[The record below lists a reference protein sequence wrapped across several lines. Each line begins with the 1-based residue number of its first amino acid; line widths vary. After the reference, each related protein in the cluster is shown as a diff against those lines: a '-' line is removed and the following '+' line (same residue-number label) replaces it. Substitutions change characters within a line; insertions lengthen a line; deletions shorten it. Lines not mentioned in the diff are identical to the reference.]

1 MKKIKINEDL
11 IRILISAILLI
22 TSIFLKNFKTAYLIV
37 IVVSY
42 VFVSKEVYEN
52 ALKNI
57 KNKEIFDENLLMIIA
72 TLGAFYIKEYPEAV
86 LVMLLF
92 SLGEYLSS
100 QAVDNSKKAII
111 ELMDLRSDKT
121 RLKNGE
127 LVSTKKVKLN
137 DIIIVNPGEK
147 IPLDGIIINGASHL
161 DTKNLTGESKPLSVK
176 KGDTVLSGTIN
187 IESILEINST
197 STYKTSTASK
207 IIDIMEHA
215 DEKKAKTE
223 KFITKFSK
231 IYTPIV
237 VLLSILIVVIPTIL
251 GCDFNTWLYRALEM
265 LVISCPCAL
274 VISVPLSY
282 FAGIGRASKDGILIK
297 GSNELDNLSNIKT
310 ILFDKTGTLTKGVF
324 EVTKIFSVNNKD
336 AELLK
341 LAAEAEANSNHPIAL
356 SIKKAYGKEIKS
368 KITNAKEISGAGI
381 SCIIG
386 KDNILVGN
394 KKLLKYNKIDV
405 EENKELGTIVYVAK
419 NKKLLGY
426 IVISDKIKTN
436 AKESLDKLR
445 NDGISNLIMLSGDA
459 EEVVNIISKKLNL
472 DKAYGNLLPQD
483 KVNILEEYKM
493 KNKTAFVGDGI
504 NDAPVIKLADVGIAM
519 GGIGSDAT
527 IEASDIV
534 LMKDDL
540 SRLADAIKISKI
552 TKKIVM
558 SNIIFAI
565 MFKIIMLIL
574 AILGITPI
582 WLAVFA
588 DVGVTIISVLNSLRI
603 FIKKL

>member
-1 MKKIKINEDL
+1 MKKINEDL
-11 IRILISAILLI
+11 IRIIISIILLVLGM
-22 TSIFLKNFKTAYLIV
+22 IFNENIYLLV
-37 IVVSY
+37 ISY
-42 VFVSKEVYEN
+42 VFISKEVYFN
-52 ALKNI
+52 AFKNI
-57 KNKEIFDENLLMIIA
+57 KEGKIFDENFLMIIA
-72 TLGAFYIKEYPEAV
+72 TLGAFYIGEYPEAV

-92 SLGEYLSS
+92 SIGEYLSDL
-100 QAVDNSKKAII
+100 AVDNSKKAIV
-111 ELMDLRSDKT
+111 ELMDLRSDKIN
-121 RLKNGE
+121 LK
-127 LVSTKKVKLN
+127 
-137 DIIIVNPGEK
+137 DIGVTDVNNANVGDIFVVAPGEK
-147 IPLDGIIINGASHL
+147 VALDGIIIKGESHL
-161 DTKNLTGESKPLSVK
+161 DTSSLTGETMPRAVYKNSE
-176 KGDTVLSGTIN
+176 VLSGTIN
-187 IESILEINST
+187 LEGVLEVKAT
-197 STYKTSTASK
+197 KTFETSTASR
-207 IIDIMEHA
+207 IIEILEKSE
-215 DEKKAKTE
+215 EKKTKTE
-223 KFITKFSK
+223 KFITRFSK
-231 IYTPIV
+231 VYTPIV
-237 VLLSILIVVIPTIL
+237 VLLAILIIIIPTIL
-251 GCDFNTWLYRALEM
+251 GGNFNTWLYRALEM

-274 VISVPLSY
+274 VISVPLGY
-282 FAGIGRASKDGILIK
+282 FSGIGKCSKEGILVK
-297 GSNELDNLSNIKT
+297 GSNVLDDLVNIDT
-310 ILFDKTGTLTKGVF
+310 IIFDKTGTITEGVF
-324 EVTKIFSVNNKD
+324 EVTKIYSVNNKD
-336 AELLK
+336 VELLK

-445 NDGISNLIMLSGDA
+445 SDGISNLVMLSGDA
-459 EEVVNIISKKLNL
+459 EEIVNIISKKLNL

-504 NDAPVIKLADVGIAM
+504 NDAPVIKCADVGIAM

-540 SRLADAIKISKI
+540 SNLADAIKISKI
-552 TKKIVM
+552 TKKIVL

-565 MFKIIMLIL
+565 MFKIIMLVL

-588 DVGVTIISVLNSLRI
+588 DVGVTIISVFNSLRI
-603 FIKKL
+603 FIKRI

>member
-11 IRILISAILLI
+11 IRIISSIVFLVLGMIFNENIYLL
-22 TSIFLKNFKTAYLIV
+22 V
-37 IVVSY
+37 ISY
-42 VFVSKEVYEN
+42 VFISKEVYFN
-52 ALKNI
+52 AFKNI
-57 KNKEIFDENLLMIIA
+57 REGKIFDENFLMIIA
-72 TLGAFYIKEYPEAV
+72 TLGAFYIGEYPEAV

-92 SLGEYLSS
+92 SIGEYLSDI
-100 QAVDNSKKAII
+100 AVDNSKKAIV
-111 ELMDLRSDKT
+111 ELMDLRSDKIN
-121 RLKNGE
+121 LK
-127 LVSTKKVKLN
+127 
-137 DIIIVNPGEK
+137 DIGVTDVNNANVGDIFVVAPGEK
-147 IPLDGIIINGASHL
+147 VALDGIIIKGESHL
-161 DTKNLTGESKPLSVK
+161 DTSSLTGETMPRAVYKNSE
-176 KGDTVLSGTIN
+176 VLSGTIN
-187 IESILEINST
+187 LEGVLEVKAT
-197 STYKTSTASK
+197 KTFETSTASK
-207 IIDIMEHA
+207 IIEILEKSE
-215 DEKKAKTE
+215 EKKTKTE

-231 IYTPIV
+231 VYTPIV
-237 VLLSILIVVIPTIL
+237 VLLAVFIVIIPTIL
-251 GCDFNTWLYRALEM
+251 GGNFNTWLYRALEM

-274 VISVPLSY
+274 VISVPLGY
-282 FAGIGRASKDGILIK
+282 FSGIGKCSKEGILVK
-297 GSNELDNLSNIKT
+297 GSNILDDLVNIDT
-310 ILFDKTGTLTKGVF
+310 IIFDKTGTITEGVF

-336 AELLK
+336 VELLK

-483 KVNILEEYKM
+483 KVNILEEYK
-493 KNKTAFVGDGI
+493 KYNKTAFVGDGI

-565 MFKIIMLIL
+565 MFKVIMLIL

-588 DVGVTIISVLNSLRI
+588 DVGVTIISVLNSLKI

>member
-11 IRILISAILLI
+11 IRIIISIVLLVLGM
-22 TSIFLKNFKTAYLIV
+22 IFNENIYLLV
-37 IVVSY
+37 ISY
-42 VFVSKEVYEN
+42 VFISKEVYFN
-52 ALKNI
+52 AFKNI
-57 KNKEIFDENLLMIIA
+57 REGKIFDENFLMIIA
-72 TLGAFYIKEYPEAV
+72 TLGAFYIGEYPEAV

-92 SLGEYLSS
+92 SIGEYLSDL
-100 QAVDNSKKAII
+100 AVDNSKKAIV
-111 ELMDLRSDKT
+111 ELMDLRSDKIN
-121 RLKNGE
+121 LKNVGITD
-127 LVSTKKVKLN
+127 VSNAKIG
-137 DIIIVNPGEK
+137 DIFVVAPGEK
-147 IPLDGIIINGASHL
+147 VGLDGIVIKGESHL
-161 DTKNLTGESKPLSVK
+161 DTSSLTGEAVPRAVYKNS
-176 KGDTVLSGTIN
+176 DVLSGTIN
-187 IESILEINST
+187 LEGVLEVKAT
-197 STYKTSTASK
+197 KTFETSTASK
-207 IIDIMEHA
+207 IIEILEKSE
-215 DEKKAKTE
+215 EKKTKTE

-231 IYTPIV
+231 VYTPIV
-237 VLLSILIVVIPTIL
+237 VLLAVFIVIIPTIL
-251 GCDFNTWLYRALEM
+251 GGNFNTWLYRALEM

-274 VISVPLSY
+274 VISVPLGY
-282 FAGIGRASKDGILIK
+282 FSGIGKCSKEGILVK
-297 GSNELDNLSNIKT
+297 GSNILDDLVNVNT
-310 ILFDKTGTLTKGVF
+310 IIFDKTGTITEGVF
-324 EVTKIFSVNNKD
+324 EVTKIVSKNKKD
-336 AELLK
+336 DELLM
-341 LAAEAEANSNHPIAL
+341 LAAAAEANSNHPIAL

-483 KVNILEEYKM
+483 KVNILEEYK
-493 KNKTAFVGDGI
+493 KYNKTAFVGDGI

-540 SRLADAIKISKI
+540 SNLADAIKISKI
-552 TKKIVM
+552 TKKIVL

-565 MFKIIMLIL
+565 LFKIIMLIL

-588 DVGVTIISVLNSLRI
+588 DVGVTIISVFNSLRI
-603 FIKKL
+603 FIKRI

>member
-11 IRILISAILLI
+11 IRIIISIVFLVLGMISNENIYLL
-22 TSIFLKNFKTAYLIV
+22 V
-37 IVVSY
+37 ISY
-42 VFVSKEVYEN
+42 VFISKEVYFN
-52 ALKNI
+52 AFKNI
-57 KNKEIFDENLLMIIA
+57 REGKIFDENFLMIIA
-72 TLGAFYIKEYPEAV
+72 TLGAFYIGEYPEAV

-92 SLGEYLSS
+92 SIGEYLSDL
-100 QAVDNSKKAII
+100 AVDNSKKAIV
-111 ELMDLRSDKT
+111 ELMDLRSDKIN
-121 RLKNGE
+121 LK
-127 LVSTKKVKLN
+127 
-137 DIIIVNPGEK
+137 DIGVTDVNNANVGDIFVVAPGEK
-147 IPLDGIIINGASHL
+147 VALDGIIIKGESHL
-161 DTKNLTGESKPLSVK
+161 DTSSLTGETMPRAVYKNSE
-176 KGDTVLSGTIN
+176 VLSGTIN
-187 IESILEINST
+187 LEGVLEVKAT
-197 STYKTSTASK
+197 KTFETSTASK
-207 IIDIMEHA
+207 IIEILEKSE
-215 DEKKAKTE
+215 EKKTKTE
-223 KFITKFSK
+223 KFITRFSK
-231 IYTPIV
+231 VYTPIV
-237 VLLSILIVVIPTIL
+237 VLLAVFIVIIPTIL
-251 GCDFNTWLYRALEM
+251 GGNFNTWLYRALEM

-274 VISVPLSY
+274 VISVPLGY
-282 FAGIGRASKDGILIK
+282 FSGIGKCSKEGILVK
-297 GSNELDNLSNIKT
+297 GSNILDDLVNIDT
-310 ILFDKTGTLTKGVF
+310 IIFDKTGTITEGVF

-336 AELLK
+336 VELLK

-445 NDGISNLIMLSGDA
+445 NDGINNLIMLSGDA

-504 NDAPVIKLADVGIAM
+504 NDAPVIKCADVGIAM

-540 SRLADAIKISKI
+540 SNLADAIKISKI
-552 TKKIVM
+552 TKKIVL

-565 MFKIIMLIL
+565 MFKIIMLVL

-588 DVGVTIISVLNSLRI
+588 DVGVTIISVFNSLRI
-603 FIKKL
+603 FIKRI

>member
-1 MKKIKINEDL
+1 MKKINEDL
-11 IRILISAILLI
+11 IRIIISIVFLVLGMIFNENIYLL
-22 TSIFLKNFKTAYLIV
+22 V
-37 IVVSY
+37 ISY
-42 VFVSKEVYEN
+42 VFISKEVYFN
-52 ALKNI
+52 AFKNI
-57 KNKEIFDENLLMIIA
+57 REGKIFDENLLMIIA
-72 TLGAFYIKEYPEAV
+72 TLGAFYIGEAPEAV

-92 SLGEYLSS
+92 SIGEYLSDL
-100 QAVDNSKKAII
+100 AVDNSKKAIV
-111 ELMDLRSDKT
+111 ELMDLRSDKIN
-121 RLKNGE
+121 LKDSGVTDVNNANVG
-127 LVSTKKVKLN
+127 
-137 DIIIVNPGEK
+137 DIFVVAPGEK
-147 IPLDGIIINGASHL
+147 VALDGIIIKGESHL
-161 DTKNLTGESKPLSVK
+161 DTSSLTGETVPHAVFKNSE
-176 KGDTVLSGTIN
+176 VLSGTIN
-187 IESILEINST
+187 LEGVLEVKAT
-197 STYKTSTASK
+197 KTFETSTASR
-207 IIDIMEHA
+207 IIEILEKSE
-215 DEKKAKTE
+215 EKKTKTE
-223 KFITKFSK
+223 KFITRFSK
-231 IYTPIV
+231 VYTPIV
-237 VLLSILIVVIPTIL
+237 VLLAILIIIIPTIL
-251 GCDFNTWLYRALEM
+251 GGNFNTWLYRALEM

-274 VISVPLSY
+274 VISVPLGY
-282 FAGIGRASKDGILIK
+282 FSGIGKCSKEGILVK
-297 GSNELDNLSNIKT
+297 GSNILDDLVNIDT
-310 ILFDKTGTLTKGVF
+310 IIFDKTGTITEGVF
-324 EVTKIFSVNNKD
+324 EVTKIYSVNNKD

-341 LAAEAEANSNHPIAL
+341 LASEAEANSNHPIAL
-356 SIKKAYGKEIKS
+356 SIKKAYGQEIKS

-483 KVNILEEYKM
+483 KVNILEEYK
-493 KNKTAFVGDGI
+493 KYNKTAFVGDGI

-565 MFKIIMLIL
+565 MFKVIMLIL

-588 DVGVTIISVLNSLRI
+588 DVGVTIISVFNSLRI
-603 FIKKL
+603 FIKRI

>member
-1 MKKIKINEDL
+1 MKKIKFNEDL
-11 IRILISAILLI
+11 IRIIISIVFLVLGMIFNENIYLL
-22 TSIFLKNFKTAYLIV
+22 V
-37 IVVSY
+37 ISY
-42 VFVSKEVYEN
+42 VFISKEVYFN
-52 ALKNI
+52 AFKNI
-57 KNKEIFDENLLMIIA
+57 REGNIFDENFLMSIA
-72 TLGAFYIKEYPEAV
+72 TLGAFYIGEYPEAV

-92 SLGEYLSS
+92 SIGEYLSDL
-100 QAVDNSKKAII
+100 AVDNSKKAIV
-111 ELMDLRSDKT
+111 ELMDLRSDKIN
-121 RLKNGE
+121 LK
-127 LVSTKKVKLN
+127 
-137 DIIIVNPGEK
+137 DIGVTDVNNANVGDIFVVAPGEK
-147 IPLDGIIINGASHL
+147 VALDGIIIKGESHL
-161 DTKNLTGESKPLSVK
+161 DTSSLTGETMPRAVYKNSE
-176 KGDTVLSGTIN
+176 VLSGTIN
-187 IESILEINST
+187 LEGVLEVKAT
-197 STYKTSTASK
+197 KTFETSTASK
-207 IIDIMEHA
+207 IIEILEKSE
-215 DEKKAKTE
+215 EKKTKTE
-223 KFITKFSK
+223 KFITRFSK
-231 IYTPIV
+231 VYTPIV
-237 VLLSILIVVIPTIL
+237 VLLAILIIIIPTIL
-251 GCDFNTWLYRALEM
+251 GGNFNTWLYRALEM

-274 VISVPLSY
+274 VISVPLGY
-282 FAGIGRASKDGILIK
+282 FSGIGKCSKEGILVK
-297 GSNELDNLSNIKT
+297 GSNILDDLVNIDT
-310 ILFDKTGTLTKGVF
+310 IIFDKTGTITEGVF
-324 EVTKIFSVNNKD
+324 EVTKIYSVNNKD
-336 AELLK
+336 TELLK

-445 NDGISNLIMLSGDA
+445 NDGISNLIMLSGDT

-504 NDAPVIKLADVGIAM
+504 NDAPVIKCADVGIAM

-540 SRLADAIKISKI
+540 SNLADAIKISKI
-552 TKKIVM
+552 TKKIVL

-565 MFKIIMLIL
+565 MFKIIMLVL

>member
-11 IRILISAILLI
+11 IRIIISIVLLVLGM
-22 TSIFLKNFKTAYLIV
+22 IFNENIYLLV
-37 IVVSY
+37 ISY
-42 VFVSKEVYEN
+42 VFISKEVYFN
-52 ALKNI
+52 AFKNI
-57 KNKEIFDENLLMIIA
+57 REGKIFDENFLMIIA
-72 TLGAFYIKEYPEAV
+72 TLGAFYIGEYPEAV

-92 SLGEYLSS
+92 SIGEYLSDL
-100 QAVDNSKKAII
+100 AVDNSKKAIV
-111 ELMDLRSDKT
+111 ELMDLRSDKIN
-121 RLKNGE
+121 LKNVGITD
-127 LVSTKKVKLN
+127 VSNAKIG
-137 DIIIVNPGEK
+137 DIFVVAPGEK
-147 IPLDGIIINGASHL
+147 VALDGIIIKGESHL
-161 DTKNLTGESKPLSVK
+161 DTSSLTGETMPRAVYKNSE
-176 KGDTVLSGTIN
+176 VLSGTIN
-187 IESILEINST
+187 LEGVLEVKAT
-197 STYKTSTASK
+197 KTFETSTASK
-207 IIDIMEHA
+207 IIEILEKSE
-215 DEKKAKTE
+215 EKKTKTE
-223 KFITKFSK
+223 KFITRFSK
-231 IYTPIV
+231 VYTPIV
-237 VLLSILIVVIPTIL
+237 VLLAILIVIIPTIL
-251 GCDFNTWLYRALEM
+251 GGNFNTWLYRALEM

-274 VISVPLSY
+274 VISVPLGY
-282 FAGIGRASKDGILIK
+282 FSGIGKCSKEGILVK
-297 GSNELDNLSNIKT
+297 GSNILDDLVNIDT
-310 ILFDKTGTLTKGVF
+310 IIFDKTGTITEGVF

-336 AELLK
+336 VELLK

-445 NDGISNLIMLSGDA
+445 SDGISNLVMLSGDA

-483 KVNILEEYKM
+483 KVKILEEYKM

-504 NDAPVIKLADVGIAM
+504 NDAPVIKCADVGIAM

-540 SRLADAIKISKI
+540 SNLADAIKISKI
-552 TKKIVM
+552 TKKIVL

-565 MFKIIMLIL
+565 MFKIIMLVL

-588 DVGVTIISVLNSLRI
+588 DVGVTIISVFNSLRI
-603 FIKKL
+603 FIKRI

>member
-11 IRILISAILLI
+11 IRIIISIVLLVLGM
-22 TSIFLKNFKTAYLIV
+22 IFNENIYLLV
-37 IVVSY
+37 ISY
-42 VFVSKEVYEN
+42 VFISKEVYFN
-52 ALKNI
+52 AFKNI
-57 KNKEIFDENLLMIIA
+57 REGKIFDENFLMIIA
-72 TLGAFYIKEYPEAV
+72 TLGAFYIGEYPEAV

-92 SLGEYLSS
+92 SIGEYLSDL
-100 QAVDNSKKAII
+100 AVDNSKKAIV
-111 ELMDLRSDKT
+111 ELMDLRSDKIN
-121 RLKNGE
+121 LKNVGITD
-127 LVSTKKVKLN
+127 VSNAKIG
-137 DIIIVNPGEK
+137 DIFVVAPGEK
-147 IPLDGIIINGASHL
+147 VGLDGIVIKGESHL
-161 DTKNLTGESKPLSVK
+161 DTSSLTGEAVPRAVYKNS
-176 KGDTVLSGTIN
+176 DVLSGTIN
-187 IESILEINST
+187 LEGVLEVKAT
-197 STYKTSTASK
+197 KTFETSTASK
-207 IIDIMEHA
+207 IIEILEKSE
-215 DEKKAKTE
+215 EKKTKTE

-231 IYTPIV
+231 VYTPIV
-237 VLLSILIVVIPTIL
+237 VLLAVFIVIIPTIL
-251 GCDFNTWLYRALEM
+251 GGNFNTWLYRALEM

-274 VISVPLSY
+274 VISVPLGY
-282 FAGIGRASKDGILIK
+282 FSGIGKCSKEGILVK
-297 GSNELDNLSNIKT
+297 GSNILDDLVNIDT
-310 ILFDKTGTLTKGVF
+310 IIFDKTGTITEGVF
-324 EVTKIFSVNNKD
+324 EVTKIYSVNNKD
-336 AELLK
+336 TELLK

-445 NDGISNLIMLSGDA
+445 NDGISNLIMLSGDT

-504 NDAPVIKLADVGIAM
+504 NDAPVIKCADVGIAM

-540 SRLADAIKISKI
+540 SNLADAIKISKI
-552 TKKIVM
+552 TKKIVL

-565 MFKIIMLIL
+565 MFKIIMLVL

-588 DVGVTIISVLNSLRI
+588 DVGVTIISVFNSLRI
-603 FIKKL
+603 FIKRI

>member
-11 IRILISAILLI
+11 IRIIISIVLLVLGM
-22 TSIFLKNFKTAYLIV
+22 IFNENIYLLV
-37 IVVSY
+37 ISY
-42 VFVSKEVYEN
+42 VFVSKEVYFN
-52 ALKNI
+52 AFKNI
-57 KNKEIFDENLLMIIA
+57 REGKIFDENLLMIIA
-72 TLGAFYIKEYPEAV
+72 TLGAFYIGEYPEAV

-92 SLGEYLSS
+92 SIGEYLSDL
-100 QAVDNSKKAII
+100 AVDNSKKAIV
-111 ELMDLRSDKT
+111 ELMDLRSDKIN
-121 RLKNGE
+121 LKNIGVTD
-127 LVSTKKVKLN
+127 VSNAKIG
-137 DIIIVNPGEK
+137 DIFVVAPGEK
-147 IPLDGIIINGASHL
+147 VALDGIVIKGESHL
-161 DTKNLTGESKPLSVK
+161 DTSSLTGEAVPRAVYKNS
-176 KGDTVLSGTIN
+176 DVLSGTIN
-187 IESILEINST
+187 LEGVLEVKAT
-197 STYKTSTASK
+197 KTFETSTASK
-207 IIDIMEHA
+207 IIEILEKSE
-215 DEKKAKTE
+215 EKKTKTE

-231 IYTPIV
+231 VYTPIV
-237 VLLSILIVVIPTIL
+237 VLLAVFIVIIPTIL
-251 GCDFNTWLYRALEM
+251 GGNFNTWLYRALEM

-274 VISVPLSY
+274 VISVPLGY
-282 FAGIGRASKDGILIK
+282 FSGIGKCSKEGILVK
-297 GSNELDNLSNIKT
+297 GSNILDDLVNVNT
-310 ILFDKTGTLTKGVF
+310 IIFDKTGTITEGVF
-324 EVTKIFSVNNKD
+324 EVTKIVSKNKKD
-336 AELLK
+336 DELLI
-341 LAAEAEANSNHPIAL
+341 LAAAAESNSNHPIAT

-368 KITNAKEISGAGI
+368 KITNVKEISGAGI
-381 SCIIG
+381 SCTID
-386 KDNILVGN
+386 KDNVLVGN
-394 KKLLKYNKIDV
+394 KRFLEDNKIDI

-419 NKKLLGY
+419 NKKLLGF

-436 AKESLDKLR
+436 AKKSLDKLR
-445 NDGISNLIMLSGDA
+445 SDGISNLVMLSGDD

-483 KVNILEEYKM
+483 KVNILEEYK
-493 KNKTAFVGDGI
+493 KYNKTAFVGDGI

-565 MFKIIMLIL
+565 MFKVIMLIL

>member
-1 MKKIKINEDL
+1 MKKIKFNEDL
-11 IRILISAILLI
+11 IRILISAVLLI
-22 TSIFLKNFKTAYLIV
+22 ISIFLKNFKIAYLIV

-111 ELMDLRSDKT
+111 NLMDLRSDKT

-324 EVTKIFSVNNKD
+324 EVTKINGNINEV
-336 AELLK
+336 LK
-341 LAAEAEANSNHPIAL
+341 VAANAEAHSNHPIGK
-356 SIKKAYGKEIKS
+356 SIVSAYNKTLDMKITDYKEI
-368 KITNAKEISGAGI
+368 AGLGI
-381 SCIIG
+381 SC
-386 KDNILVGN
+386 KLNKEKVLVG
-394 KKLLKYNKIDV
+394 KIDLLL
-405 EENKELGTIVYVAK
+405 ENNIDVDKIDSVGTVIYVAK
-419 NKKLLGY
+419 NNECIGS
-426 IVISDKIKTN
+426 IIISDKIKDN
-436 AKESLDKLR
+436 AKEALEDLR
-445 NDGISNLIMLSGDA
+445 GELVENLVVLSGDKD
-459 EEVVNIISKKLNL
+459 EVVEDLAKTLNL
-472 DKAYGNLLPQD
+472 DAYHAELLPED
-483 KVNILEEYKM
+483 KIKLLEEYQIFG
-493 KNKTAFVGDGI
+493 NVAFVGDGI
-504 NDAPVIKLADVGIAM
+504 NDAPVIKLSDIGIAM
-519 GGIGSDAT
+519 GKIGSDAT

-534 LMKDDL
+534 LMNDDL
-540 SRLADAIKISKI
+540 SSITKAIRISKL
-552 TKKIVM
+552 TKRVIL

-565 MFKIIMLIL
+565 SFKLLMLVL
-574 AILGITPI
+574 AIIGITPI
-582 WLAVFA
+582 YLAVFA
-588 DVGVTIISVLNSLRI
+588 DVGVTLLSVLNSLRI
-603 FIKKL
+603 FKKVYN

>member
-1 MKKIKINEDL
+1 MKKINEDL
-11 IRILISAILLI
+11 IRIIISIVLLALGM
-22 TSIFLKNFKTAYLIV
+22 IFNENIYLLV
-37 IVVSY
+37 ISY
-42 VFVSKEVYEN
+42 VFISKEVYFN
-52 ALKNI
+52 AFKNI
-57 KNKEIFDENLLMIIA
+57 REGKIFDENFLMIIA
-72 TLGAFYIKEYPEAV
+72 TLGAFYIGEYPEAV

-92 SLGEYLSS
+92 SIGEYLSDL
-100 QAVDNSKKAII
+100 AVDNSKKAIV
-111 ELMDLRSDKT
+111 ELMDLRSDKIN
-121 RLKNGE
+121 LK
-127 LVSTKKVKLN
+127 
-137 DIIIVNPGEK
+137 DIGVTDVNNANVGDIFVVAPGEK
-147 IPLDGIIINGASHL
+147 VALDGIIIKGESHL
-161 DTKNLTGESKPLSVK
+161 DTSSLTGETMPRAVYKNSE
-176 KGDTVLSGTIN
+176 VLSGTIN
-187 IESILEINST
+187 LEGVLEVKAT
-197 STYKTSTASK
+197 KTFETSTASK
-207 IIDIMEHA
+207 IIEILEKSE
-215 DEKKAKTE
+215 EKKTKTE
-223 KFITKFSK
+223 KFITRFSK
-231 IYTPIV
+231 VYTPIV
-237 VLLSILIVVIPTIL
+237 VLLAILIIIIPTIL
-251 GCDFNTWLYRALEM
+251 GGNFNTWLYRALEM

-274 VISVPLSY
+274 VISVPLGY
-282 FAGIGRASKDGILIK
+282 FSGIGKCSKEGILVK
-297 GSNELDNLSNIKT
+297 GSNILDDLVNVNT
-310 ILFDKTGTLTKGVF
+310 IIFDKTGTITEGVF

-336 AELLK
+336 IELLK

-405 EENKELGTIVYVAK
+405 EANKELGTIVYVAK

-445 NDGISNLIMLSGDA
+445 NDGINNLIMLSGDA

-472 DKAYGNLLPQD
+472 DKAYGDLLPQD

-504 NDAPVIKLADVGIAM
+504 NDAPVIKCADVGIAM

-540 SRLADAIKISKI
+540 SNLADAIKISKI
-552 TKKIVM
+552 TKKIVL

-565 MFKIIMLIL
+565 MFKIIMLVL

-588 DVGVTIISVLNSLRI
+588 DVGVTIISVFNSLRI
-603 FIKKL
+603 FIKRI

>member
-1 MKKIKINEDL
+1 MKKINEDL
-11 IRILISAILLI
+11 IRIIISIVLLALGM
-22 TSIFLKNFKTAYLIV
+22 IFNENIYLLV
-37 IVVSY
+37 ISY
-42 VFVSKEVYEN
+42 VFISKEVYFN
-52 ALKNI
+52 AFKNI
-57 KNKEIFDENLLMIIA
+57 KEGKIFDENFLMIIA
-72 TLGAFYIKEYPEAV
+72 TLGAFYIGEYPEAV

-92 SLGEYLSS
+92 SIGEYLSDL
-100 QAVDNSKKAII
+100 AVDNSKKAIV
-111 ELMDLRSDKT
+111 ELMDLRSDKIN
-121 RLKNGE
+121 LK
-127 LVSTKKVKLN
+127 
-137 DIIIVNPGEK
+137 DIGVTDVNNANIGDIFVVAPGEK
-147 IPLDGIIINGASHL
+147 VALDGIIIKGESHL
-161 DTKNLTGESKPLSVK
+161 DTSSLTGETVPRAVYKNSE
-176 KGDTVLSGTIN
+176 VLSGTIN
-187 IESILEINST
+187 LEGVLEVKAT
-197 STYKTSTASK
+197 KTFETSTASK
-207 IIDIMEHA
+207 IIEILEKSE
-215 DEKKAKTE
+215 EKKTKTE
-223 KFITKFSK
+223 KFITRFSK
-231 IYTPIV
+231 VYTPIV
-237 VLLSILIVVIPTIL
+237 VLLAILIIIIPTIL
-251 GCDFNTWLYRALEM
+251 GGNFNTWLYRALEM

-274 VISVPLSY
+274 VISVPLGY
-282 FAGIGRASKDGILIK
+282 FSGIGKCSKEGILVK
-297 GSNELDNLSNIKT
+297 GSNILDDLVNIDT
-310 ILFDKTGTLTKGVF
+310 IIFDKTGTITEGVF
-324 EVTKIFSVNNKD
+324 EVTKIYSVNNKD

-459 EEVVNIISKKLNL
+459 EEVVNTISKKLNL

-483 KVNILEEYKM
+483 KVNILEEYKI

-504 NDAPVIKLADVGIAM
+504 NDAPVIKCADVGIAM

-540 SRLADAIKISKI
+540 SNLADAIKISKI

-565 MFKIIMLIL
+565 MFKIIMLVL

-588 DVGVTIISVLNSLRI
+588 DVGVTIISVFNSLRI
-603 FIKKL
+603 FIKRI

>member
-11 IRILISAILLI
+11 IRIIISIILLVLGM
-22 TSIFLKNFKTAYLIV
+22 IFNENIYLLV
-37 IVVSY
+37 ISY
-42 VFVSKEVYEN
+42 VFISKEVYFN
-52 ALKNI
+52 AFKNI
-57 KNKEIFDENLLMIIA
+57 REGKIFDENFLMIIA
-72 TLGAFYIKEYPEAV
+72 TLGAFYIGEYPEAV

-92 SLGEYLSS
+92 SIGEYLSDL
-100 QAVDNSKKAII
+100 AVDNSKKAIV
-111 ELMDLRSDKT
+111 ELMDLRSDKIN
-121 RLKNGE
+121 LK
-127 LVSTKKVKLN
+127 
-137 DIIIVNPGEK
+137 DIGVTDVNNANVGDIFVVAPGEK
-147 IPLDGIIINGASHL
+147 VALDGIIIKGESHL
-161 DTKNLTGESKPLSVK
+161 DTSSLTGEAVPRAVYKNSE
-176 KGDTVLSGTIN
+176 VLSGTIN
-187 IESILEINST
+187 LEGVLEVKAT
-197 STYKTSTASK
+197 KTFETSTASK
-207 IIDIMEHA
+207 IIEILEKSE
-215 DEKKAKTE
+215 EKKTKTE
-223 KFITKFSK
+223 KFITRFSK
-231 IYTPIV
+231 VYTPIV
-237 VLLSILIVVIPTIL
+237 VLLAILIIIIPTIL
-251 GCDFNTWLYRALEM
+251 GGNFNTWLYRALEM

-274 VISVPLSY
+274 VISVPLGY
-282 FAGIGRASKDGILIK
+282 FSGIGKCSKEGILVK
-297 GSNELDNLSNIKT
+297 GSNILDDLVNIDT
-310 ILFDKTGTLTKGVF
+310 IIFDKTGTITEGVF

-386 KDNILVGN
+386 EDNILVGN

-445 NDGISNLIMLSGDA
+445 SDGISNLVMLSGDA

-504 NDAPVIKLADVGIAM
+504 NDAPVIKCADVGIAM

-540 SRLADAIKISKI
+540 SNLADAIKISKI
-552 TKKIVM
+552 TKKIVL

-565 MFKIIMLIL
+565 MFKIIMLVL

-588 DVGVTIISVLNSLRI
+588 DVGVTIISVFNSLRI
-603 FIKKL
+603 FIKRI

>member
-11 IRILISAILLI
+11 IRIIISIVFLVLGMIFNGNIYLL
-22 TSIFLKNFKTAYLIV
+22 V
-37 IVVSY
+37 ISY
-42 VFVSKEVYEN
+42 VFISKEVYFN
-52 ALKNI
+52 AFKNI
-57 KNKEIFDENLLMIIA
+57 REGKIFDENFLMIIA
-72 TLGAFYIKEYPEAV
+72 TLGAFYIGEYPEAV

-92 SLGEYLSS
+92 SIGEYLSDL
-100 QAVDNSKKAII
+100 AVDNSKKAIV
-111 ELMDLRSDKT
+111 ELMNLRSDKIN
-121 RLKNGE
+121 LKNVGITD
-127 LVSTKKVKLN
+127 VSNAKIG
-137 DIIIVNPGEK
+137 DIFVVAPGEK
-147 IPLDGIIINGASHL
+147 VALDGIVIKGESHL
-161 DTKNLTGESKPLSVK
+161 DTSSLTGEAVPRAVYKNS
-176 KGDTVLSGTIN
+176 DVLSGTIN
-187 IESILEINST
+187 LEGVLEVKAT
-197 STYKTSTASK
+197 KTFETSTASK
-207 IIDIMEHA
+207 IIEILEKSE
-215 DEKKAKTE
+215 EKKTKTE

-231 IYTPIV
+231 VYTPIV
-237 VLLSILIVVIPTIL
+237 VLLAVFIVIIPTIL
-251 GCDFNTWLYRALEM
+251 GGNFNTWLYRALEM

-274 VISVPLSY
+274 VISVPLGY
-282 FAGIGRASKDGILIK
+282 FSGIGKCSKEGILVK
-297 GSNELDNLSNIKT
+297 GSNILDDLVNVNT
-310 ILFDKTGTLTKGVF
+310 IIFDKTGTITEGVF
-324 EVTKIFSVNNKD
+324 EVTKIVSKNKKD
-336 AELLK
+336 DELLI
-341 LAAEAEANSNHPIAL
+341 LAAAAESNSNHPIAT

-368 KITNAKEISGAGI
+368 KITNVKEISGAGI
-381 SCIIG
+381 SCTID
-386 KDNILVGN
+386 KDNVLVGN
-394 KKLLKYNKIDV
+394 KRFLEDNKIDI

-419 NKKLLGY
+419 NKKLLGF

-436 AKESLDKLR
+436 AKKSLDKLR
-445 NDGISNLIMLSGDA
+445 SDGISNLVMLSGDD

-483 KVNILEEYKM
+483 KVNILEEYK
-493 KNKTAFVGDGI
+493 KYNKTAFVGDGI

-565 MFKIIMLIL
+565 MFKVIMLIL

>member
-1 MKKIKINEDL
+1 MKKINEDL
-11 IRILISAILLI
+11 IRIIISIILLVLGM
-22 TSIFLKNFKTAYLIV
+22 IFNENIYLLV
-37 IVVSY
+37 ISY
-42 VFVSKEVYEN
+42 VFISKEVYFN
-52 ALKNI
+52 AFKNI
-57 KNKEIFDENLLMIIA
+57 REGKIFDENFLMIIA
-72 TLGAFYIKEYPEAV
+72 TLGAFYIGEYPEAV

-92 SLGEYLSS
+92 SIGEYLSDL
-100 QAVDNSKKAII
+100 AVDNSKKAIV
-111 ELMDLRSDKT
+111 ELMDLRSDKIN
-121 RLKNGE
+121 LK
-127 LVSTKKVKLN
+127 
-137 DIIIVNPGEK
+137 DIGVTDVNNANVGDVFVVAPGEK
-147 IPLDGIIINGASHL
+147 VALDGIIIKGESHL
-161 DTKNLTGESKPLSVK
+161 DTSSLTGETMPRAVYKNSE
-176 KGDTVLSGTIN
+176 VLSGTIN
-187 IESILEINST
+187 LEGVLEVKAT
-197 STYKTSTASK
+197 KTFETSTASK
-207 IIDIMEHA
+207 IIEILEKSE
-215 DEKKAKTE
+215 EKKTKTE
-223 KFITKFSK
+223 KFITRFSK
-231 IYTPIV
+231 VYTPIV
-237 VLLSILIVVIPTIL
+237 VLLAILIIIIPTIL
-251 GCDFNTWLYRALEM
+251 GGNFNTWLYRALEM

-274 VISVPLSY
+274 VISVPLGY
-282 FAGIGRASKDGILIK
+282 FSGIGKCSKEGILVK
-297 GSNELDNLSNIKT
+297 GSNILDDLVNVNT
-310 ILFDKTGTLTKGVF
+310 IIFDKTGTITEGVF

-336 AELLK
+336 VELLK

-381 SCIIG
+381 SCTID
-386 KDNILVGN
+386 KDNVLVGN

-483 KVNILEEYKM
+483 KVNILEEYK
-493 KNKTAFVGDGI
+493 KYNKTAFVGDGI

-540 SRLADAIKISKI
+540 SNLADAIKISKI
-552 TKKIVM
+552 TKKIVL

-565 MFKIIMLIL
+565 MFKIIMLVL

-588 DVGVTIISVLNSLRI
+588 DVGVTIISVFNSLRI
-603 FIKKL
+603 FIKRI

>member
-1 MKKIKINEDL
+1 MKKINEDL
-11 IRILISAILLI
+11 IRIIISIVFLALGMIFNENIYLL
-22 TSIFLKNFKTAYLIV
+22 V
-37 IVVSY
+37 ISY
-42 VFVSKEVYEN
+42 VFVSKEVYFN
-52 ALKNI
+52 AFKNI
-57 KNKEIFDENLLMIIA
+57 RERKIFDENLLMIIA
-72 TLGAFYIKEYPEAV
+72 TLGAFYIGEYPEAV

-92 SLGEYLSS
+92 SIGEYLSDL
-100 QAVDNSKKAII
+100 AVDNSKKAIV
-111 ELMDLRSDKT
+111 ELMDLRSDKIN
-121 RLKNGE
+121 LK
-127 LVSTKKVKLN
+127 
-137 DIIIVNPGEK
+137 DIGVTDVNNANVGDIFVVAPGEK
-147 IPLDGIIINGASHL
+147 VALDGIIIKGESHL
-161 DTKNLTGESKPLSVK
+161 DTSSLTGETMPRAVYKNSE
-176 KGDTVLSGTIN
+176 VLSGTIN
-187 IESILEINST
+187 LEGVLEVKAT
-197 STYKTSTASK
+197 KTFETSTASK
-207 IIDIMEHA
+207 IIEILEKSE
-215 DEKKAKTE
+215 EKKTKTE
-223 KFITKFSK
+223 KFITRFSK
-231 IYTPIV
+231 VYTPIV
-237 VLLSILIVVIPTIL
+237 VLLAILIIIIPTIL
-251 GCDFNTWLYRALEM
+251 GGNFNTWLYRALEM

-274 VISVPLSY
+274 VISVPLGY
-282 FAGIGRASKDGILIK
+282 FSGIGKCSKEGILVK
-297 GSNELDNLSNIKT
+297 GSNILDDLVNIDT
-310 ILFDKTGTLTKGVF
+310 IIFDKTGTITEGVF
-324 EVTKIFSVNNKD
+324 EVTKIYSVNNKD

-341 LAAEAEANSNHPIAL
+341 LAAEAETNSNHPIAL

-386 KDNILVGN
+386 EDNILVGN

-405 EENKELGTIVYVAK
+405 EENKKLGTIVYVAK

-445 NDGISNLIMLSGDA
+445 SDGISNLVMLSGDA

-504 NDAPVIKLADVGIAM
+504 NDAPVIKCADVGIAM

-540 SRLADAIKISKI
+540 SNLADAIKISKI
-552 TKKIVM
+552 TKKIVL

-565 MFKIIMLIL
+565 MFKIIMLVL

-588 DVGVTIISVLNSLRI
+588 DVGVTIISVFNSLRI

>member
-1 MKKIKINEDL
+1 MKKINEDL
-11 IRILISAILLI
+11 IRIIISIVLLVLGM
-22 TSIFLKNFKTAYLIV
+22 IFNENIYLLV
-37 IVVSY
+37 ISY
-42 VFVSKEVYEN
+42 VFVSKEVYFN
-52 ALKNI
+52 AFKNI
-57 KNKEIFDENLLMIIA
+57 KEGKIFDENFLMIIA
-72 TLGAFYIKEYPEAV
+72 TLGAFYIGEYPEAV

-92 SLGEYLSS
+92 SIGEYLSDI
-100 QAVDNSKKAII
+100 AVDNSKKAIV
-111 ELMDLRSDKT
+111 ELMDLRSDKIN
-121 RLKNGE
+121 LKNVGIID
-127 LVSTKKVKLN
+127 VSNANVG
-137 DIIIVNPGEK
+137 DIFVVAPGEK
-147 IPLDGIIINGASHL
+147 VALDGIIIKGESHL
-161 DTKNLTGESKPLSVK
+161 DTSSLTGETMPRAVYKNSE
-176 KGDTVLSGTIN
+176 VLSGTIN
-187 IESILEINST
+187 LEGVLEVKAT
-197 STYKTSTASK
+197 KTFETSTASR
-207 IIDIMEHA
+207 IIEILEKSE
-215 DEKKAKTE
+215 EKKTKTE
-223 KFITKFSK
+223 KFITRFSK
-231 IYTPIV
+231 VYTPIV
-237 VLLSILIVVIPTIL
+237 VLLAILIIIIPTIL
-251 GCDFNTWLYRALEM
+251 GGNFNTWLYRALEM

-274 VISVPLSY
+274 VISVPLGY
-282 FAGIGRASKDGILIK
+282 FSGIGKCSKEGILVK
-297 GSNELDNLSNIKT
+297 GSNILDDLVNIDT
-310 ILFDKTGTLTKGVF
+310 IIFDKTGTITEGVF
-324 EVTKIFSVNNKD
+324 EVTKIYSVNNKD
-336 AELLK
+336 VELLK

-504 NDAPVIKLADVGIAM
+504 NDAPVIKCADVGIAM

-540 SRLADAIKISKI
+540 SNLADAIKISKI
-552 TKKIVM
+552 TKKIVL

-565 MFKIIMLIL
+565 MFKIIMLVL

-588 DVGVTIISVLNSLRI
+588 DVGVTIISVFNSLRI
-603 FIKKL
+603 FIKKI

>member
-1 MKKIKINEDL
+1 MKKINEDL
-11 IRILISAILLI
+11 IRIIISIVLLVLGM
-22 TSIFLKNFKTAYLIV
+22 IFNENIYLLV
-37 IVVSY
+37 ISY
-42 VFVSKEVYEN
+42 VFVSKKVYFK
-52 ALKNI
+52 AFKNI
-57 KNKEIFDENLLMIIA
+57 RSGEIFDENFLMIIA
-72 TLGAFYIKEYPEAV
+72 TLGAFYIGEYPEAV

-92 SLGEYLSS
+92 SIGEYLSDL
-100 QAVDNSKKAII
+100 AVDNSKKAIV
-111 ELMDLRSDKT
+111 ELMDLRSDKIN
-121 RLKNGE
+121 LK
-127 LVSTKKVKLN
+127 
-137 DIIIVNPGEK
+137 DIGVTDVNNANVGDIFVVAPGEK
-147 IPLDGIIINGASHL
+147 VALDGIIIKGESHL
-161 DTKNLTGESKPLSVK
+161 DTSSLTGETMPRAVYKNSE
-176 KGDTVLSGTIN
+176 VLSGTIN
-187 IESILEINST
+187 LEGVLEVKAT
-197 STYKTSTASK
+197 KTFETSTASR
-207 IIDIMEHA
+207 IIEILEKSE
-215 DEKKAKTE
+215 EKKTKTE
-223 KFITKFSK
+223 KFITRFSK
-231 IYTPIV
+231 VYTPIV
-237 VLLSILIVVIPTIL
+237 VLLAILIIIIPTIL
-251 GCDFNTWLYRALEM
+251 GGDFNTWLYRALEM

-274 VISVPLSY
+274 VISVPLGY
-282 FAGIGRASKDGILIK
+282 FSGIGKCSKEGILVK
-297 GSNELDNLSNIKT
+297 GSNILDDLVNIDT
-310 ILFDKTGTLTKGVF
+310 IIFDKTGTITEGVF
-324 EVTKIFSVNNKD
+324 EVTKIYSVNNKD

-445 NDGISNLIMLSGDA
+445 NDGINNLIMLSGDA

-504 NDAPVIKLADVGIAM
+504 NDAPVIKCADVGIAM

-540 SRLADAIKISKI
+540 SNLADAIKISKI
-552 TKKIVM
+552 TKKIVL

-565 MFKIIMLIL
+565 MFKIIMLVL

-588 DVGVTIISVLNSLRI
+588 DVGVTIISVFNSLRI
-603 FIKKL
+603 FIKRI

>member
-1 MKKIKINEDL
+1 MKKIKFNEDL
-11 IRILISAILLI
+11 IRILISAVLLI
-22 TSIFLKNFKTAYLIV
+22 ISIFLKNFKTAYLTV

-52 ALKNI
+52 ALINI
-57 KNKEIFDENLLMIIA
+57 KKKEIFDENLLMIIA

-111 ELMDLRSDKT
+111 DLMDLRSDKA

-251 GCDFNTWLYRALEM
+251 GCDFNTWLYRALEI

-324 EVTKIFSVNNKD
+324 EVTKINGNINEV
-336 AELLK
+336 LK
-341 LAAEAEANSNHPIAL
+341 IAANAEAHSNHPIGK
-356 SIKKAYGKEIKS
+356 SIVSAYNKNLDMKITDYKEI
-368 KITNAKEISGAGI
+368 AGLGI
-381 SCIIG
+381 SC
-386 KDNILVGN
+386 KLNKEKVLVG
-394 KKLLKYNKIDV
+394 KIDLLL
-405 EENKELGTIVYVAK
+405 ENNIDVDKIDSVGTVIYVAK
-419 NKKLLGY
+419 NNECIGS
-426 IVISDKIKTN
+426 IIISDKIKDN
-436 AKESLDKLR
+436 AKETLEDLR
-445 NDGISNLIMLSGDA
+445 GELVENLVVLSGDKD
-459 EEVVNIISKKLNL
+459 EVVEDLAKTLNL
-472 DKAYGNLLPQD
+472 DAYHAELLPED
-483 KVNILEEYKM
+483 KIKLLEEYQIFG
-493 KNKTAFVGDGI
+493 NVAFVGDGI
-504 NDAPVIKLADVGIAM
+504 NDAPVIKLSDIGIAM
-519 GGIGSDAT
+519 GKIGSDAT
-527 IEASDIV
+527 VDASDIV
-534 LMKDDL
+534 LMNDDL
-540 SRLADAIKISKI
+540 SSITKAIRISKL
-552 TKKIVM
+552 TKRVIL

-565 MFKIIMLIL
+565 SFKLLMLIL
-574 AILGITPI
+574 AIIGITPI
-582 WLAVFA
+582 YLAVFA
-588 DVGVTIISVLNSLRI
+588 DVGVTLLSVLNSLRI
-603 FIKKL
+603 FKKGL

>member
-1 MKKIKINEDL
+1 MKKINEDL
-11 IRILISAILLI
+11 IRIIISIVLLVLGM
-22 TSIFLKNFKTAYLIV
+22 IFNENIYLLV
-37 IVVSY
+37 ISY
-42 VFVSKEVYEN
+42 VFVSKEVYFN
-52 ALKNI
+52 AFKNI
-57 KNKEIFDENLLMIIA
+57 KEGKIFDENFLMIIA
-72 TLGAFYIKEYPEAV
+72 TLGAFYIGEYPEAV

-92 SLGEYLSS
+92 SIGEYLSDI
-100 QAVDNSKKAII
+100 AVDNSKKAIV
-111 ELMDLRSDKT
+111 ELMDLRSDKIN
-121 RLKNGE
+121 LK
-127 LVSTKKVKLN
+127 
-137 DIIIVNPGEK
+137 DIGVTDVNNADVGDIFVVAPGEK
-147 IPLDGIIINGASHL
+147 VALDGIIIKGESHL
-161 DTKNLTGESKPLSVK
+161 DTSSLTGETMPRAVYINSE
-176 KGDTVLSGTIN
+176 VLSGTIN
-187 IESILEINST
+187 LEGVLEVKAT
-197 STYKTSTASK
+197 KTFETSTASR
-207 IIDIMEHA
+207 IIEILEKSE
-215 DEKKAKTE
+215 EKKTKTE
-223 KFITKFSK
+223 KFITRFSK
-231 IYTPIV
+231 VYTPIV
-237 VLLSILIVVIPTIL
+237 VLLAILIIIIPTIL
-251 GCDFNTWLYRALEM
+251 GGNFNTWLYRALEM

-274 VISVPLSY
+274 VISVPLGY
-282 FAGIGRASKDGILIK
+282 FSGIGKCSKEGILVK
-297 GSNELDNLSNIKT
+297 GSNILDDLVNIDT
-310 ILFDKTGTLTKGVF
+310 IIFDKTGTITEGVF

-356 SIKKAYGKEIKS
+356 SIKKAYGKKIKS

-445 NDGISNLIMLSGDA
+445 SDGINNLIMLSGDA

-472 DKAYGNLLPQD
+472 DKACGNLLPQD

-504 NDAPVIKLADVGIAM
+504 NDAPVIKCADVGIAM

-540 SRLADAIKISKI
+540 SNLADAIKISKI
-552 TKKIVM
+552 TKKIVL

-588 DVGVTIISVLNSLRI
+588 DVGVTIISVFNSLRI
-603 FIKKL
+603 FIKRI

>member
-1 MKKIKINEDL
+1 MKKINEDL
-11 IRILISAILLI
+11 IRIIISIILLVLGM
-22 TSIFLKNFKTAYLIV
+22 IFNENIYLLV
-37 IVVSY
+37 ISY
-42 VFVSKEVYEN
+42 VFISKEVYFN
-52 ALKNI
+52 AFKNI
-57 KNKEIFDENLLMIIA
+57 REGKIFDENFLMIIA
-72 TLGAFYIKEYPEAV
+72 TLGAFYIGEYPEAV

-92 SLGEYLSS
+92 SIGEYLSDL
-100 QAVDNSKKAII
+100 AVDNSKKAIV
-111 ELMDLRSDKT
+111 ELMDLRSDKIN
-121 RLKNGE
+121 LK
-127 LVSTKKVKLN
+127 
-137 DIIIVNPGEK
+137 DIGVTDVNNANVGDIFVVAPGEK
-147 IPLDGIIINGASHL
+147 VALDGIIIKGESHL
-161 DTKNLTGESKPLSVK
+161 DTSSLTGETMPRAVYKNSE
-176 KGDTVLSGTIN
+176 VLSGTIN
-187 IESILEINST
+187 LEGVLEVKAT
-197 STYKTSTASK
+197 KTFETSTASK
-207 IIDIMEHA
+207 IIEILEKSE
-215 DEKKAKTE
+215 EKKTKTE
-223 KFITKFSK
+223 KFITRFSK
-231 IYTPIV
+231 VYTPIV
-237 VLLSILIVVIPTIL
+237 VLLAILIIIIPTIL
-251 GCDFNTWLYRALEM
+251 GGNFNTWLYRALEM

-274 VISVPLSY
+274 VISVPLGY
-282 FAGIGRASKDGILIK
+282 FSGIGKCSKEGILVK
-297 GSNELDNLSNIKT
+297 GSNILDDLVNIDT
-310 ILFDKTGTLTKGVF
+310 IIFDKTGTITEGVF

-386 KDNILVGN
+386 EDNILVGN

-419 NKKLLGY
+419 NKKSLGY

-459 EEVVNIISKKLNL
+459 EEIVNIISKKLNL

-504 NDAPVIKLADVGIAM
+504 NDAPVIKCADVGIAM

-540 SRLADAIKISKI
+540 SNLADAIKISKI
-552 TKKIVM
+552 TKKIVL

-565 MFKIIMLIL
+565 MFKIIMLVL

-588 DVGVTIISVLNSLRI
+588 DVGVTIISVFNSLRI
-603 FIKKL
+603 FIKRI

>member
-11 IRILISAILLI
+11 IRIIISIVLLVLGM
-22 TSIFLKNFKTAYLIV
+22 IFNENIYLLV
-37 IVVSY
+37 ISY
-42 VFVSKEVYEN
+42 VFISKEVYFN
-52 ALKNI
+52 AFKNI
-57 KNKEIFDENLLMIIA
+57 REGKIFDENFLMIIA
-72 TLGAFYIKEYPEAV
+72 TLGAFYIGEYPEAV

-92 SLGEYLSS
+92 SIGEYLSDL
-100 QAVDNSKKAII
+100 AVDNSKKAIV
-111 ELMDLRSDKT
+111 ELMDLRSDKIN
-121 RLKNGE
+121 LKNIGVTD
-127 LVSTKKVKLN
+127 VSNAKVG
-137 DIIIVNPGEK
+137 DIFVVSPGEK
-147 IPLDGIIINGASHL
+147 VALDGIVIKGESHL
-161 DTKNLTGESKPLSVK
+161 DTSSLTGEAVPRSVYK
-176 KGDTVLSGTIN
+176 NSEVLSGTIN
-187 IESILEINST
+187 LEGVLEVKAT
-197 STYKTSTASK
+197 KTFETSTASK
-207 IIDIMEHA
+207 IIEILEKSE
-215 DEKKAKTE
+215 EKKTKTE

-231 IYTPIV
+231 VYTPIV
-237 VLLSILIVVIPTIL
+237 VLLAILIIIIPTIL
-251 GCDFNTWLYRALEM
+251 GGNFNTWLYRALEM

-274 VISVPLSY
+274 VISVPLGY
-282 FAGIGRASKDGILIK
+282 FSGIGKCSKEGILVK
-297 GSNELDNLSNIKT
+297 GSNILDDLVNIDT
-310 ILFDKTGTLTKGVF
+310 IIFDKTGTITEGVF

-336 AELLK
+336 VELLK
-341 LAAEAEANSNHPIAL
+341 LAAEAEANSNHPIAT

-368 KITNAKEISGAGI
+368 KITNVKEISGAGI
-381 SCIIG
+381 SCTID
-386 KDNILVGN
+386 KDNVLVGN
-394 KKLLKYNKIDV
+394 KRFLEDNKIDI

-445 NDGISNLIMLSGDA
+445 NDGINNLIMLSGDA

-504 NDAPVIKLADVGIAM
+504 NDAPVIKCADVGIAM

-540 SRLADAIKISKI
+540 SNLADAIKISKI
-552 TKKIVM
+552 TKKIVL

-565 MFKIIMLIL
+565 MFKIIMLVL

-588 DVGVTIISVLNSLRI
+588 DVGVTIISVFNSLRI

>member
-11 IRILISAILLI
+11 IRIIISIVLLVLGM
-22 TSIFLKNFKTAYLIV
+22 IFNENIYLLV
-37 IVVSY
+37 ISY
-42 VFVSKEVYEN
+42 VFISKEVYFN
-52 ALKNI
+52 AFKNI
-57 KNKEIFDENLLMIIA
+57 REGKIFDENFLMIIA
-72 TLGAFYIKEYPEAV
+72 TLGAFYIGEYPEAV

-92 SLGEYLSS
+92 SIGEYLSDL
-100 QAVDNSKKAII
+100 AVDNSKKAIV
-111 ELMDLRSDKT
+111 ELMDLRSDKIN
-121 RLKNGE
+121 LKNVGITD
-127 LVSTKKVKLN
+127 VSNAKIG
-137 DIIIVNPGEK
+137 DIFVVAPGEK
-147 IPLDGIIINGASHL
+147 VGLDGIVIKGESHL
-161 DTKNLTGESKPLSVK
+161 DTSSLTGEAVPRAVYKNS
-176 KGDTVLSGTIN
+176 DVLSGTIN
-187 IESILEINST
+187 LEGVLEVKAT
-197 STYKTSTASK
+197 KTFETSTASK
-207 IIDIMEHA
+207 IIEILEKSE
-215 DEKKAKTE
+215 EKKTKTE

-231 IYTPIV
+231 VYTPIV
-237 VLLSILIVVIPTIL
+237 VLLAVFIVIIPTIL
-251 GCDFNTWLYRALEM
+251 GGNFNTWLYRALEM

-274 VISVPLSY
+274 VISVPLGY
-282 FAGIGRASKDGILIK
+282 FSGIGKCSKEGILVK
-297 GSNELDNLSNIKT
+297 GSNILDDLVNVNT
-310 ILFDKTGTLTKGVF
+310 IIFDKTGTITEGVF
-324 EVTKIFSVNNKD
+324 EVTKIVSKNKKD
-336 AELLK
+336 DELLM
-341 LAAEAEANSNHPIAL
+341 LAAAAEANSNHPIAL

-483 KVNILEEYKM
+483 KVNILEEYK
-493 KNKTAFVGDGI
+493 KYNKTAFVGDGI

-540 SRLADAIKISKI
+540 SNLADAIKISKI
-552 TKKIVM
+552 TKKIVL

-565 MFKIIMLIL
+565 MFKIIMLVL

-588 DVGVTIISVLNSLRI
+588 DVGVTIISVFNSLRI
-603 FIKKL
+603 FIKRI

>member
-1 MKKIKINEDL
+1 MKKINEDL
-11 IRILISAILLI
+11 IRIIISIVLLVLGM
-22 TSIFLKNFKTAYLIV
+22 IFNENIYLLV
-37 IVVSY
+37 ISY
-42 VFVSKEVYEN
+42 VFVSKEVYFN
-52 ALKNI
+52 AFKNI
-57 KNKEIFDENLLMIIA
+57 REGKIFDENFLMIIA
-72 TLGAFYIKEYPEAV
+72 TLGAFYIGEYPEAV

-92 SLGEYLSS
+92 SIGEYLSDL
-100 QAVDNSKKAII
+100 AVDNSKKAIV
-111 ELMDLRSDKT
+111 ELMDLRSDKIN
-121 RLKNGE
+121 LKDNG
-127 LVSTKKVKLN
+127 VTDVN
-137 DIIIVNPGEK
+137 NANVGDIFVVAPGEK
-147 IPLDGIIINGASHL
+147 VALDGIIIKGESHL
-161 DTKNLTGESKPLSVK
+161 DTSSLTGETVPRAVYKNSE
-176 KGDTVLSGTIN
+176 VLSGTIN
-187 IESILEINST
+187 LEGVLEVKAT
-197 STYKTSTASK
+197 KTFETSTASK
-207 IIDIMEHA
+207 IIEILEKSE
-215 DEKKAKTE
+215 EKKTKTE
-223 KFITKFSK
+223 KFITRFSK
-231 IYTPIV
+231 VYTPIV
-237 VLLSILIVVIPTIL
+237 VLLAILIIIIPTIL
-251 GCDFNTWLYRALEM
+251 GGNFNTWLYRALEM

-274 VISVPLSY
+274 VISVPLGY
-282 FAGIGRASKDGILIK
+282 FSGIGKCSKEGILVK
-297 GSNELDNLSNIKT
+297 GSNILDDLVNIDT
-310 ILFDKTGTLTKGVF
+310 IIFDKTGTITEGVF

-336 AELLK
+336 TELLK

-445 NDGISNLIMLSGDA
+445 NDGINNLIMLSGDA

-504 NDAPVIKLADVGIAM
+504 NDAPVIKCADVGIAM

-540 SRLADAIKISKI
+540 SNLADAIKISKI
-552 TKKIVM
+552 TKKIVL

-565 MFKIIMLIL
+565 MFKIIMLVL

>member
-1 MKKIKINEDL
+1 MKKINEDL
-11 IRILISAILLI
+11 IRIIISTVLLVLGM
-22 TSIFLKNFKTAYLIV
+22 IFNENIYLLV
-37 IVVSY
+37 ISY
-42 VFVSKEVYEN
+42 VFVSKEVYFN
-52 ALKNI
+52 AFKNI
-57 KNKEIFDENLLMIIA
+57 KEGKIFDENFLMIIA
-72 TLGAFYIKEYPEAV
+72 TLGAFYIGEYPEAV

-92 SLGEYLSS
+92 SIGEYLSDL
-100 QAVDNSKKAII
+100 AVDNSKKAIV
-111 ELMDLRSDKT
+111 ELMDLRSDKIN
-121 RLKNGE
+121 LKDSG
-127 LVSTKKVKLN
+127 VT
-137 DIIIVNPGEK
+137 DVNNANIGDVFVVAPGEK
-147 IPLDGIIINGASHL
+147 VALDGIIIKGESHL
-161 DTKNLTGESKPLSVK
+161 DTSSLTGETMPRAVYKNSE
-176 KGDTVLSGTIN
+176 VLSGTIN
-187 IESILEINST
+187 LEGVLEVKAT
-197 STYKTSTASK
+197 KTFETSTASR
-207 IIDIMEHA
+207 IIEILEKSE
-215 DEKKAKTE
+215 EKKTKTE
-223 KFITKFSK
+223 KFITRFSK
-231 IYTPIV
+231 VYTPIV
-237 VLLSILIVVIPTIL
+237 VLLAILIIIIPTIL
-251 GCDFNTWLYRALEM
+251 GGNFNTWLYRALEM

-274 VISVPLSY
+274 VISVPLGY
-282 FAGIGRASKDGILIK
+282 FSGIGKCSKEGILVK
-297 GSNELDNLSNIKT
+297 GSNILDDLVNIDT
-310 ILFDKTGTLTKGVF
+310 IIFDKTGTITEGVF
-324 EVTKIFSVNNKD
+324 EVTKIYSVNNKD
-336 AELLK
+336 TELLK

-386 KDNILVGN
+386 EDNILVGN

-419 NKKLLGY
+419 NKKLIGY

-445 NDGISNLIMLSGDA
+445 NDGISNLVMLSGDA
-459 EEVVNIISKKLNL
+459 EEVVNIISKKLIL

-504 NDAPVIKLADVGIAM
+504 NDAPVIKCADVGIAM

-540 SRLADAIKISKI
+540 SNLADAIKISKI
-552 TKKIVM
+552 TKKIVL

-565 MFKIIMLIL
+565 MFKIIMLVL
-574 AILGITPI
+574 AVLGITPI

-588 DVGVTIISVLNSLRI
+588 DVGVTIISVFNSLRI
-603 FIKKL
+603 FIKRI

>member
-1 MKKIKINEDL
+1 MKKINEDL
-11 IRILISAILLI
+11 IRIIISIILLVLGM
-22 TSIFLKNFKTAYLIV
+22 IFNENIYLLV
-37 IVVSY
+37 ISY
-42 VFVSKEVYEN
+42 VFISKEVYFN
-52 ALKNI
+52 AFKNI
-57 KNKEIFDENLLMIIA
+57 REGKIFDENFLMIIA
-72 TLGAFYIKEYPEAV
+72 TLGAFYIGEYPEAV

-92 SLGEYLSS
+92 SIGEYLSDL
-100 QAVDNSKKAII
+100 AVDNSKKAIV
-111 ELMDLRSDKT
+111 ELMDLRSDKIN
-121 RLKNGE
+121 LKNIGVTD
-127 LVSTKKVKLN
+127 VSNAKVG
-137 DIIIVNPGEK
+137 DIFVVSPGEK
-147 IPLDGIIINGASHL
+147 VALDGIIIKGESHL
-161 DTKNLTGESKPLSVK
+161 DTSSLTGETMPRAVYKNSE
-176 KGDTVLSGTIN
+176 VLSGTIN
-187 IESILEINST
+187 LEGVLEVKAT
-197 STYKTSTASK
+197 KTFETSTASK
-207 IIDIMEHA
+207 IIEILEKSE
-215 DEKKAKTE
+215 EKKTKTE
-223 KFITKFSK
+223 KFITRFSK
-231 IYTPIV
+231 VYTPIV
-237 VLLSILIVVIPTIL
+237 VLLAILIVIIPTIL
-251 GCDFNTWLYRALEM
+251 GGNFNTWLYRALEM

-274 VISVPLSY
+274 VISVPLGY
-282 FAGIGRASKDGILIK
+282 FSGIGKCSKEGILVK
-297 GSNELDNLSNIKT
+297 GSNILDDLVNIDT
-310 ILFDKTGTLTKGVF
+310 IIFDKTGTITEGVF

-336 AELLK
+336 VELLK

-445 NDGISNLIMLSGDA
+445 NDGINNLIMLSGDA

-504 NDAPVIKLADVGIAM
+504 NDAPVIKCADVGIAM

-540 SRLADAIKISKI
+540 SNLADAIKISKI
-552 TKKIVM
+552 TKKIVL

-565 MFKIIMLIL
+565 MFKIIMLVL

-588 DVGVTIISVLNSLRI
+588 DVGVTIISVFNSLRI
-603 FIKKL
+603 FIKRI

>member
-1 MKKIKINEDL
+1 MKKIKFSEDL

-22 TSIFLKNFKTAYLIV
+22 ISIFLKNFKTAYLIV

-57 KNKEIFDENLLMIIA
+57 KKKEIFDENLLMIIA

-92 SLGEYLSS
+92 SLGEYLSN

-111 ELMDLRSDKT
+111 DLMDLRSDKT

-176 KGDTVLSGTIN
+176 KGATVLSGTIN

-310 ILFDKTGTLTKGVF
+310 ILFDKTGTITKGVF
-324 EVTKIFSVNNKD
+324 EVTKINGNINEV
-336 AELLK
+336 LK
-341 LAAEAEANSNHPIAL
+341 IAANAEAHSNHPIGK
-356 SIKKAYGKEIKS
+356 SIVSAYNKTLDMKITDYKEI
-368 KITNAKEISGAGI
+368 AGLGI
-381 SCIIG
+381 SC
-386 KDNILVGN
+386 KLNKEKVLVG
-394 KKLLKYNKIDV
+394 KIDLLL
-405 EENKELGTIVYVAK
+405 ENNIDVDKIDSVGTVIYVAK
-419 NKKLLGY
+419 NNECIGS
-426 IVISDKIKTN
+426 IIISDKIKDN
-436 AKESLDKLR
+436 AKETLEDLR
-445 NDGISNLIMLSGDA
+445 GELVENLVVLSGDKD
-459 EEVVNIISKKLNL
+459 EVVEDLAKTLNL
-472 DKAYGNLLPQD
+472 DAYHAELLPED
-483 KVNILEEYKM
+483 KIKLLEEYQIFG
-493 KNKTAFVGDGI
+493 NVAFVGDGI
-504 NDAPVIKLADVGIAM
+504 NDAPVIKLSDIGISM
-519 GGIGSDAT
+519 GKIGSDAT
-527 IEASDIV
+527 VDASDIV
-534 LMKDDL
+534 LMNDDL
-540 SRLADAIKISKI
+540 SSITKAIRISKL
-552 TKKIVM
+552 TKRVIL

-565 MFKIIMLIL
+565 SFKLLMLIL
-574 AILGITPI
+574 AIIGITPI
-582 WLAVFA
+582 YLAVFA
-588 DVGVTIISVLNSLRI
+588 DVGVTLLSVLNSLRI
-603 FIKKL
+603 FKKDL

>member
-11 IRILISAILLI
+11 IRIISSIVFLVLGMIFNENIYLL
-22 TSIFLKNFKTAYLIV
+22 
-37 IVVSY
+37 VVSY
-42 VFVSKEVYEN
+42 VFVSKEVYFN
-52 ALKNI
+52 AFKNI
-57 KNKEIFDENLLMIIA
+57 REGEIFDENLLMIIA
-72 TLGAFYIKEYPEAV
+72 TLGAFYIGEYPEAV

-92 SLGEYLSS
+92 SIGEYLSDL
-100 QAVDNSKKAII
+100 AVDNSKKAIV
-111 ELMDLRSDKT
+111 ELMDLRSDKIN
-121 RLKNGE
+121 LKNVGITD
-127 LVSTKKVKLN
+127 VSNAKIG
-137 DIIIVNPGEK
+137 DIFVVAPGEK
-147 IPLDGIIINGASHL
+147 VALDGIIIKGESHL
-161 DTKNLTGESKPLSVK
+161 DTSSLTGETMPRAVYKNSE
-176 KGDTVLSGTIN
+176 VLSGTIN
-187 IESILEINST
+187 LEGVLEVKAT
-197 STYKTSTASK
+197 KTFETSTASK
-207 IIDIMEHA
+207 IIEILEKSE
-215 DEKKAKTE
+215 EKKTKTE
-223 KFITKFSK
+223 KFITRFSK
-231 IYTPIV
+231 VYTPIV
-237 VLLSILIVVIPTIL
+237 VLLAILIIIIPTIL
-251 GCDFNTWLYRALEM
+251 GGNFNTWLYRALEM

-274 VISVPLSY
+274 VISVPLGY
-282 FAGIGRASKDGILIK
+282 FSGIGKCSKEGILVK
-297 GSNELDNLSNIKT
+297 GSNILDDLVNIDT
-310 ILFDKTGTLTKGVF
+310 IIFDKTGTITEGVF

-336 AELLK
+336 VELLK
-341 LAAEAEANSNHPIAL
+341 LAAAAEANSNHPIAL

-394 KKLLKYNKIDV
+394 KKLLKYNNIDV

-504 NDAPVIKLADVGIAM
+504 NDAPVIKCADVGIAM

-540 SRLADAIKISKI
+540 SNLADAIKISKI

-565 MFKIIMLIL
+565 MFKVIMLIL

>member
-1 MKKIKINEDL
+1 MKKINEDL
-11 IRILISAILLI
+11 IRIIISIVLLVLGM
-22 TSIFLKNFKTAYLIV
+22 IFNENIYLLV
-37 IVVSY
+37 ISY
-42 VFVSKEVYEN
+42 VFISKEVYFN
-52 ALKNI
+52 AFKNI
-57 KNKEIFDENLLMIIA
+57 KEGKIFDENFLMIIA
-72 TLGAFYIKEYPEAV
+72 TLGAFYIGEYPEAV

-92 SLGEYLSS
+92 SIGEYLSDL
-100 QAVDNSKKAII
+100 AVDNSKKAIV
-111 ELMDLRSDKT
+111 ELMDLRSDKIN
-121 RLKNGE
+121 LK
-127 LVSTKKVKLN
+127 
-137 DIIIVNPGEK
+137 DIGVTDVNNANVGDIFVVAPGEK
-147 IPLDGIIINGASHL
+147 VALDGIVIKGESHL
-161 DTKNLTGESKPLSVK
+161 DTSSLTGEAVPRAVYKNSE
-176 KGDTVLSGTIN
+176 VLSGTIN
-187 IESILEINST
+187 LEGVLEVKAT
-197 STYKTSTASK
+197 KTFETSTASK
-207 IIDIMEHA
+207 IIEILEKSE
-215 DEKKAKTE
+215 EKKTKTE

-231 IYTPIV
+231 VYTPIV
-237 VLLSILIVVIPTIL
+237 VLLAVFIVIIPTIL
-251 GCDFNTWLYRALEM
+251 GGNFNTWLYRALEM

-274 VISVPLSY
+274 VISVPLGY
-282 FAGIGRASKDGILIK
+282 FSGIGKCSKEGILVK
-297 GSNELDNLSNIKT
+297 GSNILDDLVNIDT
-310 ILFDKTGTLTKGVF
+310 IIFDKTGTITEGVF
-324 EVTKIFSVNNKD
+324 EVTKIYSVNNKD
-336 AELLK
+336 TELLK

-386 KDNILVGN
+386 EDNILVGN

-445 NDGISNLIMLSGDA
+445 SDGINNLIMLSGDA

-504 NDAPVIKLADVGIAM
+504 NDAPVIKCADVGIAM

-558 SNIIFAI
+558 YNIIFAI
-565 MFKIIMLIL
+565 MFKVIMLIL